1 MASPKTIDQLVI
13 EIKADTRQLKK
24 DLRQIQGR
32 LKTTG
37 AAGGAAFGSMA
48 GSLKEVIV
56 GALAAIAGIVTL
68 GATISRMANTFMMF
82 EDLKDSLDT
91 VFGSIRAGDDAMDR
105 ILEFS
110 QTTPFQ
116 VETIAQAF
124 IALKSAGIEP
134 ANDMLSTFADTASTS
149 TDQLGVFNAL
159 VRTVQRSAGGG
170 LGLEELNMIADRGID
185 VFGGLKQELGLS
197 RMELGD
203 FGATAEGADLI
214 VQALITSLE
223 RQFGGAMESKMDNLS
238 TKASNMQIAFKQLT
252 NEIMEGGLADELK
265 ELSDT
270 MAGLATR
277 FAQFLATSRGEGIG
291 IVLTG
296 DTEKD
301 LDLIADE
308 IVRLE
313 DRIAEI
319 SSQPLSMRQGG
330 EQAREREK
338 KILALMSLIRNLRDA
353 QSELA
358 DEYLISFETEKKL
371 NTQEK
376 ESIMLKGQLAKA
388 FGILE
393 KHLISVQ
400 GDTKILG
407 IAQENLGAIFEK
419 NKERLAELGIMSE
432 EDLGKAFT
440 KLADD
445 TNLLATELDGELKQ
459 AIINSS
465 NAFSTDLVNSLLDGQ
480 SALES
485 FKNFAQNL
493 VAQILSIFLQ
503 LKVINPI
510 LNQIFGAGTFFTG
523 SGGSGGGSGG
533 GIGLAKAGG
542 GTVQKGVPT
551 LVGER
556 GAEIFIPNTSG
567 RIMNNM
573 NSKNAMGGNS
583 IVINQSVNFAT
594 GVVPTVRAEVMSM
607 LPQIADVTK
616 ASVSEAAARGGQF
629 RRVLQGG

>member
-1 MASPKTIDQLVI
+1 MASPKTVDQLII

-48 GSLKEVIV
+48 GSLKEVKV

-134 ANDMLSTFADTASTS
+134 TNDMLSTFADTASTS

-159 VRTVQRSAGGG
+159 IRTVQRSAGGG

-296 DTEKD
+296 DTEQD

-313 DRIAEI
+313 ERIAEI
-319 SSQPLSMRQGG
+319 SSQPLSMRDSG
-330 EQAREREK
+330 EQARAREK

-407 IAQENLGAIFEK
+407 IAQENLGAVFEK

-432 EDLGKAFT
+432 EDLGKAFK

-445 TNLLATELDGELKQ
+445 SNLLATELDGELKQ

-523 SGGSGGGSGG
+523 SSGSGGGSGG
-533 GIGLAKAGG
+533 GIGAGRAGG

-556 GAEIFIPNTSG
+556 GAEIFIPNTGG

-573 NSKNAMGGNS
+573 NSKNAIGGNS

>member
-48 GSLKEVIV
+48 GSLKEVKV

-134 ANDMLSTFADTASTS
+134 TNDMLSTFADTASTS

-159 VRTVQRSAGGG
+159 IRTVQRSAGGG

-223 RQFGGAMESKMDNLS
+223 RKFGGAMESKMDNLS

-296 DTEKD
+296 
-301 LDLIADE
+301 
-308 IVRLE
+308 
-313 DRIAEI
+313 
-319 SSQPLSMRQGG
+319 
-330 EQAREREK
+330 
-338 KILALMSLIRNLRDA
+338 
-353 QSELA
+353 
-358 DEYLISFETEKKL
+358 ETRK
-371 NTQEK
+371 
-376 ESIMLKGQLAKA
+376 
-388 FGILE
+388 
-393 KHLISVQ
+393 
-400 GDTKILG
+400 
-407 IAQENLGAIFEK
+407 
-419 NKERLAELGIMSE
+419 
-432 EDLGKAFT
+432 
-440 KLADD
+440 
-445 TNLLATELDGELKQ
+445 
-459 AIINSS
+459 
-465 NAFSTDLVNSLLDGQ
+465 
-480 SALES
+480 
-485 FKNFAQNL
+485 
-493 VAQILSIFLQ
+493 
-503 LKVINPI
+503 
-510 LNQIFGAGTFFTG
+510 
-523 SGGSGGGSGG
+523 
-533 GIGLAKAGG
+533 
-542 GTVQKGVPT
+542 
-551 LVGER
+551 
-556 GAEIFIPNTSG
+556 
-567 RIMNNM
+567 
-573 NSKNAMGGNS
+573 NSKNFKSTYFNE
-583 IVINQSVNFAT
+583 
-594 GVVPTVRAEVMSM
+594 R
-607 LPQIADVTK
+607 
-616 ASVSEAAARGGQF
+616 
-629 RRVLQGG
+629 